1 MLPILGR
8 NAAGSALARLAGLR
22 WAAAASQSSRD
33 YSSTLM
39 TADKLGPGGRSSVS
53 GITATVFGAN
63 GFLGSYI
70 VNELAKRG
78 SQVVCPFRSTE
89 NEAMHLKQ
97 MGDLGQIVLLPE
109 LDIRNDDDIKR
120 AISRSNVII
129 NCVGMRLQTKNWSFE
144 DVHVDFPKRL
154 AKLAAETGQ
163 VQRLIHFSDMG
174 ADENHKSLR
183 MRTKA
188 VGDKEVL
195 DAFPDATIVRPGD
208 IVGIEDHFY
217 NYLIYQLT
225 LTVFAPVV
233 ESGSNK
239 IQPTYVL
246 DVADAVAALLRKPD
260 TAGKTLYLGGPEV
273 LTMRE
278 VYDLLLKTLRIYR
291 DDTVHLPA
299 WAVKAMYKPFDS
311 VRRMLP
317 GLPMTS
323 PLATEDYVE
332 EMLRDK
338 VVPAGALGYADLGIV
353 PQKVTDGLAIE
364 PVRHARVGG
373 YRWGDMSAVAKDI
386 PESVRKY
393 YNIKQ

>member
-1 MLPILGR
+1 MLPVLVR
-8 NAAGSALARLAGLR
+8 NAAGSALSRLAGLR
-22 WAAAASQSSRD
+22 MAAAAASSRE
-33 YSSTLM
+33 YSSIM
-39 TADKLGPGGRSSVS
+39 TAETRGPGGRSSVS
-53 GITATVFGAN
+53 GIVATVFGAN
-63 GFLGSYI
+63 GFVGSYI
-70 VNELAKRG
+70 VNELARKG

-109 LDIRNDDDIKR
+109 LDIRDDEQIKR
-120 AISRSNVII
+120 AISRSNVVI
-129 NCVGMRLQTKNWSFE
+129 NCVGMRLETMNWTFE

-154 AKLAAETGQ
+154 AKIAAQSGHID
-163 VQRLIHFSDMG
+163 RLVHFSDMG
-174 ADENHKSLR
+174 ADLQHTSRR

-188 VGDKEVL
+188 EGDKALL
-195 DAFPDATIVRPGD
+195 DAFPTATIMRPAD

-233 ESGSNK
+233 ETGANK
-239 IQPTYVL
+239 LQPTYVL
-246 DVADAVAALLRKPD
+246 DVADAVAAALRNPE
-260 TAGKTLYLGGPEV
+260 TAGKTFYLGGPEV

-278 VYDLLLKTLRIYR
+278 VYDLLLKTLRIHR

-299 WAVKAMYKPFDS
+299 WLVKLMYKPMDS
-311 VRRMLP
+311 IRRKLP

-323 PLATEDYVE
+323 PMATDDYVE
-332 EMLRDK
+332 ESLRDK
-338 VVPAGALGYADLGIV
+338 VVPAGALSYADLGIT
-353 PQKVTDGLAIE
+353 PQKVTDGMAIE
-364 PVRHARVGG
+364 PVRHSRVGG
-373 YRWGDMSAVAKDI
+373 YRWGDMATVAKDI

>member
-1 MLPILGR
+1 MMLPVLAR

-22 WAAAASQSSRD
+22 WAAAAASSRE
-33 YSSTLM
+33 YSSLL
-39 TADKLGPGGRSSVS
+39 TAEKHGPGGRSSVS
-53 GITATVFGAN
+53 GLVATVFGSN
-63 GFLGSYI
+63 GFVGSYI

-109 LDIRNDDDIKR
+109 LDIRDDEQIRR
-120 AISRSNVII
+120 AISRSNVVI
-129 NCVGMRLQTKNWSFE
+129 NCVGMRLETMNWTFE

-154 AKLAAETGQ
+154 AKIAAESGH
-163 VQRLIHFSDMG
+163 VDRLIHFSDMG
-174 ADENHKSLR
+174 ADANHKSKR

-188 VGDKEVL
+188 LGDEAVRE
-195 DAFPDATIVRPGD
+195 AFPSATIMRPGD

-233 ESGSNK
+233 ETGSNK

-246 DVADAVAALLRKPD
+246 DVADAVASALKKPE
-260 TAGKTLYLGGPEV
+260 TAGQTYYLGGPEV
-273 LTMRE
+273 LTLRE
-278 VYDLLLKTLRIYR
+278 VYDLLLKTLRIHR

-299 WAVKAMYKPFDS
+299 WLVKAMYKPMDAM
-311 VRRMLP
+311 RRKLP

-323 PLATEDYVE
+323 PMATDDYVE
-332 EMLRDK
+332 ECLVDK
-338 VVPAGALGYADLGIV
+338 VVPGGAKGYTDLEVV

-364 PVRHARVGG
+364 PVRHSRVGG
-373 YRWGDMSAVAKDI
+373 YRWGDMATVAKDV

>member
-22 WAAAASQSSRD
+22 WAAAATQSSRE

-63 GFLGSYI
+63 GFVGSYI

-120 AISRSNVII
+120 AISRSNVIV

-163 VQRLIHFSDMG
+163 VQRLIHFSAMG
-174 ADENHKSLR
+174 ADVNHKSLR

-188 VGDKEVL
+188 VGDNAVL
-195 DAFPDATIVRPGD
+195 EAFPDATIVRPGD
-208 IVGIEDHFY
+208 IVGIEDHFF

-273 LTMRE
+273 LSMRE

>member
-1 MLPILGR
+1 MLPVLAR

-22 WAAAASQSSRD
+22 WVAAASSNREYCSI
-33 YSSTLM
+33 L
-39 TADKLGPGGRSSVS
+39 TAEKHGPGGRSSVS
-53 GITATVFGAN
+53 GIVATVFGSN
-63 GFLGSYI
+63 GFVGSYI
-70 VNELAKRG
+70 VNELARRG
-78 SQVVCPFRSTE
+78 SQVICPFRSTE

-109 LDIRNDDDIKR
+109 LDIRDEEQIKR
-120 AISRSNVII
+120 AISRSNVVI
-129 NCVGMRLQTKNWSFE
+129 NCIGMRLQTMNWSFE

-154 AKLAAETGQ
+154 AKIAAESGH
-163 VQRLIHFSDMG
+163 VDRLIHFSDMG
-174 ADENHKSLR
+174 ADMNHASKR

-188 VGDKEVL
+188 LGDEAVRK
-195 DAFPDATIVRPGD
+195 AFPSATIVRPAD

-233 ESGSNK
+233 ETGSNK
-239 IQPTYVL
+239 VQPTYVL
-246 DVADAVAALLRKPD
+246 DVADAVAAALRKPE
-260 TAGKTLYLGGPEV
+260 TKGQTYYLGGPEV
-273 LTMRE
+273 LTIRE
-278 VYDLLLKTLRIYR
+278 VYDLLLKTLRIHR

-299 WAVKAMYKPFDS
+299 WAIKAMYKPMDA

-323 PLATEDYVE
+323 PLATDDYVE
-332 EMLRDK
+332 ESLRDK
-338 VVPAGALGYADLGIV
+338 VVPAGALGYADLDIV

-373 YRWGDMSAVAKDI
+373 YRWGDMATVAKDV

>member
-1 MLPILGR
+1 MLPVLAR
-8 NAAGSALARLAGLR
+8 NAGLPALQRLAGLR
-22 WAAAASQSSRD
+22 WAAAGSRE
-33 YSSTLM
+33 YSSSLLTV
-39 TADKLGPGGRSSVS
+39 DKHGTGGRSSVS

-70 VNELAKRG
+70 VNALAKHG

-109 LDIRNDDDIKR
+109 MDIRNDDLIKK
-120 AISRSNVII
+120 AISRSNVVI
-129 NCVGMRLQTKNWSFE
+129 NCVGMRLETMNWSFE
-144 DVHVDFPKRL
+144 EVHVDFPKRL
-154 AKLAAETGQ
+154 AQLSAEAGH
-163 VQRLIHFSDMG
+163 VKRLVHFSDMG
-174 ADENHKSLR
+174 ADPQHASKR

-188 VGDKEVL
+188 QGDEEVL
-195 DAFPDATIVRPGD
+195 KAFPKATIFRPAD

-233 ESGSNK
+233 GTGSNK
-239 IQPTYVL
+239 VQPTYVL
-246 DVADAVAALLRKPD
+246 DVADAVSAALRKPD
-260 TAGKTLYLGGPEV
+260 TEGKTIYLGGPEV
-273 LTMRE
+273 LTIRQ

-299 WAVKAMYKPFDS
+299 WAVSAMYKPMDMI
-311 VRRMLP
+311 RTKLP

-323 PLATEDYVE
+323 PMATSDYVE
-332 EMLRDK
+332 EMQRDK
-338 VVPAGALGYADLGIV
+338 VVPAGAYGYEQLEIV
-353 PQKVTDGLAIE
+353 PQKVTDGIAIE

-373 YRWGDMSAVAKDI
+373 YRWGDMATVAKDV